1 MARSK
6 YTDDQKAEALR
17 LYETEGPAEAARRTG
32 INKNTIASW
41 AARKGL
47 QTDAPARL
55 AAAVEMARLTR
66 EEKRKVFRDELI
78 DSMLARLRSMDAEMT
93 IVTKKGDTLTIPVSP
108 QGQRDLS
115 TAVKNLTETLRLE
128 LGEATDIRE
137 DVRPY
142 APRPKTW
149 WASSEKSPGCRSFKT
164 PHEPDSGRHLRC

>member
-137 DVRPY
+137 DVSTVRTK
-142 APRPKTW
+142 AEDLVGKFR
-149 WASSEKSPGCRSFKT
+149 EKPGLQVVQ
-164 PHEPDSGRHLRC
+164 DSA